1 MVINPAEESDT
12 KPMLFGCLLSSCLLE
27 RGQFSF
33 DMEVNQMPNAK
44 VLQEK
49 QEIVKNL
56 AEKMQKASAGVFV
69 DYKGIT
75 VAEDSALRSQM
86 RKAEVDYSVVKNT
99 LTRFA
104 VKQVG
109 MEALEPV
116 LNGTTALAISFT
128 DPVAPAK
135 IISEFSKKMNGKKF
149 IVKAGFVDGKVISP
163 EEVTALAELPAKGV
177 LQAQVLG
184 TMLAP
189 ITGLANVLNANIR
202 GLAVALQAIADQKA
216 G

>member
-1 MVINPAEESDT
+1 
-12 KPMLFGCLLSSCLLE
+12 
-27 RGQFSF
+27 
-33 DMEVNQMPNAK
+33 MPNAK

-49 QEIVKNL
+49 QAIVEGL
-56 AEKMQKASAGVFV
+56 SEKLQKASAGVFV

-75 VAEDSALRSQM
+75 VAEDTALRSEM
-86 RKAEVDYSVVKNT
+86 RKNEVEYSVVKNT

-104 VKQVG
+104 VEKVG
-109 MEALEPV
+109 MSALDPI
-116 LNGTTALAISFT
+116 LNGTTALAISYS

-135 IISEFSKKMNGKKF
+135 IVCDFAKKMNGKKF

-163 EEVTALAELPAKGV
+163 EEISALAELPAKEV

-216 G
+216 QA

>member
-1 MVINPAEESDT
+1 
-12 KPMLFGCLLSSCLLE
+12 
-27 RGQFSF
+27 
-33 DMEVNQMPNAK
+33 
-44 VLQEK
+44 
-49 QEIVKNL
+49 
-56 AEKMQKASAGVFV
+56 MQKASAGVFV

-86 RKAEVDYSVVKNT
+86 RKSEVEYAVVKNT

-109 MEALEPV
+109 LDAVEPV
-116 LNGTTALAISFT
+116 LNGTTALAVSFT
-128 DPVAPAK
+128 DPVAPAR
-135 IISEFSKKMNGKKF
+135 IVSEFAKKMNGKKL

-163 EEVTALAELPAKGV
+163 AEVSALADLPAKEV

-189 ITGLANVLNANIR
+189 VTGLVNVLNANIR
-202 GLAVALQAIADQKA
+202 GLAVALQAIADQKV